1 MTVGESVTTF
11 MYNDEGDL
19 ETVNFADGSMQTFD
33 YNIHSLLTRMS
44 SFSTSG
50 ELIVEI
56 LLQRD
61 WNGKVSM
68 IVQPNNKTVQIGYG
82 VSGEPLM
89 VMDDSGVPMIITQS
103 LGRQRLF
110 IGDQVSSLVIFLIF
124 LIHTLTL

>member
-1 MTVGESVTTF
+1 

-19 ETVNFADGSMQTFD
+19 ETVNYADGTMQTFD
-33 YNIHSLLTRMS
+33 YNIHSLLTQMS
-44 SFSTSG
+44 SFSSSG

-56 LLQRD
+56 SLQRD

-68 IVQPNNKTVQIGYG
+68 IVQPNNKTVQIGFG

-89 VMDDSGVPMIITQS
+89 VTDDSGVPMIIAQS
-103 LGRQRLF
+103 LGRQQLF
-110 IGDQVSSLVIFLIF
+110 IGDQVSSLVILLIF